1 MRLLLTASTLE
12 LRKVK
17 FTPDGNGASPM
28 RFATKGFSSLPLTL
42 SLTLAGGIWP
52 VGVAGGTIAAPARK
66 SADPP
71 RFLALVDDTSSLGLR
86 HGGGGASP
94 SRVIVINL
102 RAGRPWC
109 GISLNGPS
117 QVTRSPSGKNFL
129 IAVSGQAAGRPA
141 GRILEL
147 SPLTRTVIRSVRDPV
162 YVNNFYTSAPSWLFK
177 SGPDGMLWL
186 ADGITLRGV
195 RWPSMKP
202 AVKFQA
208 SRRIGAPIFF
218 PVAGGL
224 LIVDASA
231 AAKLPAIAAVAH
243 PRMFYLSEK
252 SSQLHQCK
260 VPHRLRGIPYWMAVR
275 GRSLLGMEAFGNR
288 FMRFTLSGAGNLE
301 KVHEKE
307 ISIGKNQNVLGF
319 QLFGHHEGIVL
330 GGSYGDRC
338 WLYFLNTQT
347 GRLIRKEKI
356 PIRADLM
363 YVWGRRIYLITSLC
377 GGGEVDAAGKVV
389 CLFRPPIC
397 IVGGVEGAQ

>member
-1 MRLLLTASTLE
+1 
-12 LRKVK
+12 
-17 FTPDGNGASPM
+17 M
-28 RFATKGFSSLPLTL
+28 RFATMGFSSLPLTL

-52 VGVAGGTIAAPARK
+52 VGVAGGAIAAPARK

-102 RAGRPWC
+102 RAGQPWC

-117 QVTRSPSGKNFL
+117 QVTRSPGGKNFL

-147 SPLTRTVIRSVRDPV
+147 SPLTRALIRSVRYPV

-195 RWPSMKP
+195 RWPSMKVV
-202 AVKFQA
+202 VKFQA
-208 SRRIGAPIFF
+208 SRRIGRPIFF
-218 PVAGGL
+218 PVTGGL

-231 AAKLPAIAAVAH
+231 AAKLPAVAALAR
-243 PRMFYLSEK
+243 PNMFYLSEK
-252 SSQLHQCK
+252 SGRLHQCK
-260 VPHRLRGIPYWMAVR
+260 VPHHLRGIPYWMAVR

-288 FMRFTLSGAGNLE
+288 FIRFTLDGAGNLE
-301 KVHEKE
+301 KVHERE
-307 ISIGKNQNVLGF
+307 IPIGKNHNVLGF
-319 QLFGHHEGIVL
+319 KLFGHHEGIVL
-330 GGSYGDRC
+330 GGSYGDKC

-347 GRLIRKEKI
+347 GRMIRKEKI

-377 GGGEVDAAGKVV
+377 GGGEVDAVGKVIR
-389 CLFRPPIC
+389 LFRPPIC
-397 IVGGVEGAQ
+397 IVGGVESAQ

>member
-1 MRLLLTASTLE
+1 MRLSI
-12 LRKVK
+12 VK
-17 FTPDGNGASPM
+17 PPVILIM
-28 RFATKGFSSLPLTL
+28 IPLA
-42 SLTLAGGIWP
+42 LAGGARAA
-52 VGVAGGTIAAPARK
+52 GVAGGAIAAPARTG
-66 SADPP
+66 SDPP

-186 ADGITLRGV
+186 VDGNTLRGV

-208 SRRIGAPIFF
+208 SRRIGRPIFF
-218 PVAGGL
+218 PVVGGL

-231 AAKLPAIAAVAH
+231 AAKLPAVAALAR
-243 PRMFYLSEK
+243 PNMFYLSEK
-252 SSQLHQCK
+252 SGQLHQCK

-288 FMRFTLSGAGNLE
+288 FMRFTLDGADNLE
-301 KVHEKE
+301 KLRETK
-307 ISIGKNQNVLGF
+307 IPIGKNQFTSGF

-330 GGSYGDRC
+330 GTGYGDKS
-338 WLYFLNTQT
+338 WLYFINTRT
-347 GRLIRKEKI
+347 GNLIRKEKI
-356 PIRADLM
+356 PVGANQM
-363 YVWGRRIYLITSLC
+363 YVSGRRIYLITSLC
-377 GGGEVDAAGKVV
+377 GGGEVDAAGKVIR
-389 CLFRPPIC
+389 LFRPPIC
-397 IVGGVEGAQ
+397 IVGGVESAQ